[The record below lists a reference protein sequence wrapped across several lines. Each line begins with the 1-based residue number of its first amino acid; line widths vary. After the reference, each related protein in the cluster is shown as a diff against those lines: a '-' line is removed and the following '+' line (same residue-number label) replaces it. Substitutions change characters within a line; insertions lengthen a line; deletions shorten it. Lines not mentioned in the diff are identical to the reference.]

1 MTFFLFHNQKAKVLT
16 RMETVVQLELEDFEW
31 GLKGLL
37 KVSYKDCLMIFMV
50 YVISIL
56 DVEDCKFELWL
67 KGIELGYDKVLQR

>member
-1 MTFFLFHNQKAKVLT
+1 
-16 RMETVVQLELEDFEW
+16 METVVQLELEDFEG

-56 DVEDCKFELWL
+56 DVEDCKFEL
-67 KGIELGYDKVLQR
+67 